1 MSPTA
6 EKGLVVT
13 GVAVTRDEAICPV
26 CGQAVDANPRVC
38 QRCETPH
45 HADCWEYTGGCA
57 IFGCVKGE
65 IRKPVAE
72 TDTPYYEHSIKRWMT
87 LYRLE
92 GFGKAAAATVLVAI
106 ALGAALGSLAG
117 SLHLQA
123 VAGLFAMVAGM
134 AILSVYPILLFF
146 LIINPLMWW
155 YERTI
160 TDYVGESGL
169 VKTSPPNRDMID
181 RLDLPTVDKVS
192 LRIVNGF
199 ASVNKMIGYFSIFYF
214 LCTIAGGDPLA
225 AVACI
230 FLAIF
235 AYVVFPT
242 AKNEFEE
249 RAATL
254 ASIQNRLIASLKG
267 KS

>member
-1 MSPTA
+1 MSQTA
-6 EKGLVVT
+6 ESGLFVT
-13 GVAVTRDEAICPV
+13 GVAVTSNEAICPV
-26 CGQAVDANPRVC
+26 CGQAVADNPRLC
-38 QRCETPH
+38 PRCETPH
-45 HADCWEYTGGCA
+45 HGDCWEYTGGCA

-65 IRKPVAE
+65 LRKPIAE
-72 TDTPYYEHSIKRWMT
+72 TETPYYENSIKRWMT

-92 GFGKAAAATVLVAI
+92 GFGKAAAASVLVSI
-106 ALGAALGSLAG
+106 ALGAAFGSLAG
-117 SLHLQA
+117 SLNLTA
-123 VAGLFAMVAGM
+123 LSTLFGMVAAMGVL
-134 AILSVYPILLFF
+134 AVYPILLFF

-160 TDYVGESGL
+160 TEYVGEEGL
-169 VKTSPPNRDMID
+169 VKSSPPNRDMID
-181 RLDLPTVDKVS
+181 RLDLPTIDKIS
-192 LRIVNGF
+192 LRMVNGF
-199 ASVNKMIGYFSIFYF
+199 SSFNTLVGYFSIIYF
-214 LCTIAGGDPLA
+214 LCTVAGGDPLS
-225 AVACI
+225 AVACV

-242 AKNEFEE
+242 AKNEFQE